1 MGAMKI
7 AIVGSGIS
15 GLTAAYLINKK
26 HDVTIFEGNDYVGGH
41 THTVTV
47 TLDDKNFQVDTG
59 FIVCNDRNYPNFL
72 KLMQKLNVDIQ
83 PTEMSF
89 SVRNSALGL
98 EYNGHNFNT
107 LFSQRKNFLR
117 TSFYSLVSQILRF
130 NKVSKLAIEGG
141 LIGDTTL
148 DDFVAEHNF
157 SDVFKDNYLL
167 PVVAAIW

>member
-15 GLTAAYLINKK
+15 GLTSAYLISKK

-41 THTVTV
+41 THTVPV

-72 KLMQKLNVDIQ
+72 KLMRQLNVDIQ

-89 SVRNSALGL
+89 SVRNNALGL
-98 EYNGHNFNT
+98 EYNGHNLNT

-117 TSFYSLVSQILRF
+117 PSFYSLVNQILRF
-130 NKVSKLAIEGG
+130 NKVSKIAIEGG

-148 DDFVAEHNF
+148 DDFVAEHNL
-157 SDVFKDNYLL
+157 SL
-167 PVVAAIW
+167 IHI